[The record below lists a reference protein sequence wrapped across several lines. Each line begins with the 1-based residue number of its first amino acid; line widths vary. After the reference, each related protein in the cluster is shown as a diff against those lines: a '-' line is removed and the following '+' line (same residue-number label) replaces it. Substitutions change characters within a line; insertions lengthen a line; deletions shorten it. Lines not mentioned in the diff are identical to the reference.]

1 MKWKLCKFKNTFK
14 IKTMNSILKT
24 MLYVA
29 GGLVFLVIIQ
39 IAGQIGKS
47 GAEVAI
53 DSISEKK
60 IDKGELLNQV
70 IIELNKKTQLP
81 MTVDEVTT
89 LVRVYAEGN
98 DVLVYEYEL
107 SAESI
112 DVIAFKPIMYERIK
126 DNIGKTA
133 KEIGISIAYT
143 YKSKNTG
150 KIIGVIRFDKNE
162 L

>member
-1 MKWKLCKFKNTFK
+1 
-14 IKTMNSILKT
+14 MNSILKT

-89 LVRVYAEGN
+89 LVRVYAEGD

-112 DVIAFKPIMYERIK
+112 DVIALKPIIYERIK

-133 KEIGISIAYT
+133 KEIGISIVYT

-150 KIIGVIRFDKNE
+150 KIIGIIRFDKNE